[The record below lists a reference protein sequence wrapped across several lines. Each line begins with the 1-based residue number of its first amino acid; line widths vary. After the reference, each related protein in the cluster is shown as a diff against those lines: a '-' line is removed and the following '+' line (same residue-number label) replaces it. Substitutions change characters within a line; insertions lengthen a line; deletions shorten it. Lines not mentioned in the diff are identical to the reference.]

1 VTAAEF
7 TFMALGLVL
16 GVVAGAALLEVLRA
30 RPRVPR
36 EVRVTVAKGA
46 IPSRRSATL
55 SDDAFVP
62 TDAEPARG
70 GPADFDP
77 ASGSPTDGRTA
88 VRSDGEAWA
97 VGEPVPAL
105 GPTPGRTMEPVFPLT
120 DPRSPAAPAAAVGI
134 SIERGSDP
142 MMAALQASALSAAM
156 RASGGNGTMGA
167 MYDPDPLPMLV
178 PAIVAS
184 GPPSQG
190 PRNEGGLFVSG
201 STSGG
206 AGATGVPAG
215 GAGGTGGAAGSSGS
229 GVGTGSGSD
238 GIDACAAERRVA
250 AERCGLAVG
259 ARVRATEASELLRT
273 AQRTYDDHMTA
284 ADAAAKVAD
293 SRAVRREKEAAQAAF
308 RAAYNGS
315 KSTEEAEAAARDWL
329 VGIND
334 VNSAAR
340 TAAITAKRER
350 AAATTI
356 GTRLERL
363 TLEADAARIAAEAA
377 EAACLVARQALA
389 ECDERAAAG
398 AAMPQPPAPWSE
410 RPTGPIDDDEP
421 LAAAL
426 SAGVTPTIFQL
437 LRGDRIALTAV
448 VTRLAG
454 EDPIARRRWQ
464 TNLTQLVDAIVA
476 VSIEAG
482 SLEYPADH
490 PFWGTFTLVQDR
502 DITKA
507 LASLGHRFDGLG
519 GFIDDRVPSQR
530 DLSMAMGYAG
540 LDPMRI
546 RQWPTEAEMAALYSD
561 VTVAADE
568 HLAGTAGDLSLAE
581 LVALL
586 GRRADGMADLW
597 NDWGRVRPILLEGA

>member
-1 VTAAEF
+1 MTATEF

-36 EVRVTVAKGA
+36 EVRVTVAKDA

-62 TDAEPARG
+62 SDAEPARG

-77 ASGSPTDGRTA
+77 ETGSPADGRTT
-88 VRSDGEAWA
+88 VRSDGGAWE

-105 GPTPGRTMEPVFPLT
+105 GPTPGRTMEPVFRLT
-120 DPRSPAAPAAAVGI
+120 DPRGASAPAAVGI
-134 SIERGSDP
+134 TIDRGADP
-142 MMAALQASALSAAM
+142 MMAAIQASALSAAM
-156 RASGGNGTMGA
+156 RAGGGNGTMDA

-184 GPPSQG
+184 GPPSRG
-190 PRNEGGLFVSG
+190 PRDDGGLFVAG
-201 STSGG
+201 SISGG
-206 AGATGVPAG
+206 GGGVPAG
-215 GAGGTGGAAGSSGS
+215 GAGATGGAAGSSGS
-229 GVGTGSGSD
+229 GVIAGSD
-238 GIDACAAERRVA
+238 GGGVDACAAERRVA

-259 ARVRATEASELLRT
+259 ARVRGTEASELLRT

-293 SRAVRREKEAAQAAF
+293 SRAVRREKEAAQARF

-334 VNSAAR
+334 VNSTAR
-340 TAAITAKRER
+340 TAGITAKRER
-350 AAATTI
+350 AAATAI
-356 GTRLERL
+356 GARLERL

-389 ECDERAAAG
+389 ECDERVAAG
-398 AAMPQPPAPWSE
+398 AAVPQPPAPWSE

-426 SAGVTPTIFQL
+426 SAGVTPTIFRL
-437 LRGDRIALTAV
+437 LRGDRIALTGV

-454 EDPIARRRWQ
+454 EDLIARRRWQ

-519 GFIDDRVPSQR
+519 GFIDERVPSQR

-568 HLAGTAGDLSLAE
+568 HLAGTAGDLSLSE